1 MATKKI
7 NVLEQRILA
16 YLVVKA
22 AEMQTTT
29 YEELALE
36 FGLPSS
42 GNQLGSTLS
51 PILAHIAEWCIEK
64 SWPKMTVLVVRKSG
78 ADMGLPGRGFWE
90 LMGFGTRTSRS
101 DRVMFTEFFTREV
114 FDYFGNLQRL

>member
-1 MATKKI
+1 MAKKQI
-7 NVLEQRILA
+7 AILEQRILA
-16 YLVVKA
+16 FLIVKA
-22 AEMQTTT
+22 AEMETTT
-29 YEELALE
+29 YEELAIE

-64 SWPKMTVLVVRKSG
+64 SWPKLTVLVVRKSG

-90 LMGFGTRTSRS
+90 LLGFGTRTPRNE
-101 DRVMFTEFFTREV
+101 RVTMTEFFTREV